1 MEWWKDALI
10 YQIYPR
16 SFQDSNGDGIGD
28 IPGIISRLDHLQAL
42 GVDAVWLS
50 PVYRSPNGD
59 NGYDIS
65 DYREINPEYGTM
77 EDMEELIAQAGA
89 RGIRVIMDLVIN
101 HTSTEHYWF
110 KESRDRTSPY
120 ADYYYWARGGPD
132 GSLPNNWTGFFGEE
146 CWEFDPERC
155 EYYLHLFAKSQ
166 ADLNYHNPAV
176 LEDVKDILRFW
187 LDKGV
192 AGFRCDVINVLW
204 KESLASSK
212 KQLAL
217 TGREHYLS
225 QEGNHRILRQ
235 LREVLDEYGAFTVG
249 ESVFVT
255 PQQARDLC
263 APDRRELDMVFSFEH
278 MERDQYYV
286 KWLKRKFRP
295 KVFFDCLVKW
305 QKELE
310 WNALYLE
317 NHDQPRSVSR
327 FGEERLW
334 KESAKLLATLLL
346 TLRGTPFIYQGQEI
360 GMTNFDFT
368 RLRQL
373 NDVESKNVDKLLRR
387 FHVPQKLRWK
397 IISRTSRDNARTPFQ
412 WEAGPGAGFT
422 TARPWLGI
430 NHNCASINLAAQEED
445 PESIW
450 NWYKD
455 LSALRR
461 EREVL
466 RRGDFKVLEAGNQIF
481 AYRRSLGE
489 ERLTILLNFSDDPAR
504 IGVKGEVLRSNYAR
518 KRFEGILQ
526 PWEAVILEQP
536 GGAGQSA
543 AQAEGKDLK

>member
-1 MEWWKDALI
+1 MEWWKDAII

-28 IPGIISRLDHLQAL
+28 IPGIISRLDHLREL
-42 GVDAVWLS
+42 GVGAIWLS
-50 PVYRSPNGD
+50 PVYRSPNAD

-77 EDMEELIAQAGA
+77 EDMEELIVQAA
-89 RGIRVIMDLVIN
+89 RRGIRVLMDLVIN

-120 ADYYYWARGGPD
+120 ADYYYWAHGGPD

-422 TARPWLGI
+422 TGRPWLGV
-430 NHNCASINLAAQEED
+430 NHNCESINLAAQEAD
-445 PESIW
+445 PDSIW
-450 NWYKD
+450 SWYKD
-455 LSALRR
+455 LAALRQ
-461 EREVL
+461 ERAVL
-466 RRGDFKVLEAGNQIF
+466 RRGDFEPLASGGQVF
-481 AYRRSLGE
+481 AYRRRLGE
-489 ERLTILLNFSDDPAR
+489 EQLTIILNFGADPVR
-504 IGVKGEVLRSNYAR
+504 VNLQGNLLRSNYPR
-518 KRFEGILQ
+518 KRFEGVLQ
-526 PWEAVILEQP
+526 PWEAVILE
-536 GGAGQSA
+536 
-543 AQAEGKDLK
+543 

>member
-1 MEWWKDALI
+1 MEWWKDAII

-28 IPGIISRLDHLQAL
+28 IPGIISRLDHLQEL
-42 GVDAVWLS
+42 GVGAIWLS
-50 PVYRSPNGD
+50 PVYRSPNAD

-77 EDMEELIAQAGA
+77 EDMEELIIQAA
-89 RGIRVIMDLVIN
+89 RRGIRILMDLVIN

-110 KESRDRTSPY
+110 KESRDKTSPY

-155 EYYLHLFAKSQ
+155 EYYLHLFARSQ

-176 LEDVKDILRFW
+176 LEEVKDILRFW
-187 LDKGV
+187 LGKGV

-204 KESLASSK
+204 KESLESGK

-217 TGREHYLS
+217 TGREHYIS
-225 QEGNHRILRQ
+225 REGNQEILRQ
-235 LREVLDEYGAFTVG
+235 LRSVLDEYDAFAVG
-249 ESVFVT
+249 ETVFIT
-255 PQQARDLC
+255 PGQARELC
-263 APDRRELDMVFSFEH
+263 GRDKLDMVFSFEH
-278 MERDQYYV
+278 MECDQYYV

-295 KVFFDCLVKW
+295 KVFFDCLIKW
-305 QKELE
+305 QGELA

-317 NHDQPRSVSR
+317 NHDQPRSISR
-327 FGEERLW
+327 FGSERNW
-334 KESAKLLATLLL
+334 QQSGKLLAALLL
-346 TLRGTPFIYQGQEI
+346 TMRGTPFIYQGQEI

-373 NDVESKNVDKLLRR
+373 NDVESKNVDRLLRR
-387 FHVPQKLRWK
+387 FHVPQRLRWR

-422 TARPWLGI
+422 TGRPWLGI
-430 NHNCASINLAAQEED
+430 NHNCETVNLAAQEGD
-445 PESIW
+445 PASIW

-466 RRGDFKVLEAGNQIF
+466 RRGDFKVLEAGDQIF
-481 AYRRSLGE
+481 AYRRSLE
-489 ERLTILLNFSDDPAR
+489 AEQLTVLLNFSDDPAR
-504 IGVKGEVLRSNYAR
+504 IGVKGEVLRSSYAR

-526 PWEAVILEQP
+526 PWEALILEP
-536 GGAGQSA
+536 PASG
-543 AQAEGKDLK
+543 ER